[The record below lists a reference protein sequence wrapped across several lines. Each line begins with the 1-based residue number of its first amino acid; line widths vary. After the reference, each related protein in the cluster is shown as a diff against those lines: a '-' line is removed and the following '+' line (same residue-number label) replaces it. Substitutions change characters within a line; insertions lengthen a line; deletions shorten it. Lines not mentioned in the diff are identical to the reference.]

1 MSKLKKVFFGICLL
15 GIASTPFFLANNSGA
30 QASIYMDYSTLDSVI
45 SNDYASSK
53 IYYTPDTKITVKKV
67 GRNDDST
74 GGIIKDHSYI
84 VEPGRE
90 LVILVENSTARDS
103 SGAPA
108 DVIWRINNV
117 HEYTNVTTKSDGRDM
132 SAARRDFSFSLRST
146 DCGSSVSFPDGDDC
160 LAEGSFYRLGVN
172 DPISFWISSNFSYG
186 NFTVQYIKKG
196 SFNNAT
202 MTGTP
207 ADISKLAYMGYDF
220 DMPSDYNIPEDAAFN
235 GDEGVIV
242 EPTSPSRTT
251 FYYHKYQQVTDTTMY
266 GRGNGIAVSALGLG
280 HDVSFR
286 GIYYGGSYF
295 GLVDDMKDSSY
306 TFKYTTA
313 SAAASFFFGS
323 PVAYDTPAPSE
334 YVLDDEGE
342 GAATNRVTTN
352 TEFNYYIR
360 QDVPQVFSSSNDI
373 TGYMSLWSKYSNI
386 KRDHN
391 YSNFSIRDNI
401 DANLILPS
409 NTDVTVVRLDN
420 GVETD
425 VTDDFDVTISD
436 QTIVARAKFAA
447 LTQADFYGKSYI
459 ITIPVKT
466 KNVLASKQIQNR
478 ATVVYAYTNLMGR
491 NKSSNTV
498 TTDTYHKLT
507 VRHIDKETG
516 KEIADTTTEEYD
528 HGYEYETEKA
538 SELPT
543 GYQLIGTPEN
553 ATGILNSDVTVTYY
567 YDIPKNPSTLDR
579 DLMPFAA
586 ALGGAAIVATG
597 LFFVVSKR
605 R

>member
-117 HEYTNVTTKSDGRDM
+117 HEYTNVAIRSDDTDV
-132 SAARRDFSFSLRST
+132 SAVVPHNFIFSLRST
-146 DCGSSVSFPDGDDC
+146 DCGSSISYPSSDDC
-160 LAEGSFYRLGVN
+160 TANTYRLGVN
-172 DPISFWISSNFSYG
+172 DPISFWIGSSFSYG
-186 NFTVQYIKKG
+186 DFTVQYIKKG
-196 SFNNAT
+196 SFNNTT

-207 ADISKLAYMGYDF
+207 AGVGSLAYMGYDF
-220 DMPSDYNIPEDAAFN
+220 DVPSSFNIPEDVAFN

-251 FYYHKYQQVTDTTMY
+251 FYYHKNQQVADTTMY
-266 GRGNGIAVSALGLG
+266 GSGNGIAVSALGHSAG
-280 HDVSFR
+280 FS
-286 GIYYGGSYF
+286 GIYYGSSYL
-295 GLVDDMKDSSY
+295 GLVDDMENSSY
-306 TFKYTTA
+306 TFRYTTTSA
-313 SAAASFFFGS
+313 SASYFFGS

-342 GAATNRVTTN
+342 GVATNRVTTN

-360 QDVPQVFSSSNDI
+360 QDVPQLFSSSNDI

-391 YSNFSIRDNI
+391 YSDFSIRDNI

-420 GVETD
+420 GAETD
-425 VTDDFDVTISD
+425 VTDDFDVTISG
-436 QTIVARAKFAA
+436 QTIVARAKSTA

-459 ITIPVKT
+459 LTIPVKT

-478 ATVVYAYTNLMGR
+478 AIVVYAYTSLMGR

-567 YDIPKNPSTLDR
+567 YNIPKNPSTLDR

-597 LFFVVSKR
+597 LFFAVSKR